1 MNLLTKASSNA
12 KLLKSDNANRG
23 FLSSILHLAPYRIS
37 GKNVC
42 PHASKGCAAACLNTA
57 GFGAYDNVQA
67 ARIRRTRL
75 FFEDRE
81 TFTSLLRSDINS
93 FAKRCKRKGST
104 PAVRLNGT
112 SDLAWE
118 KLIPSLFSDY
128 PDIQFYDYTKS
139 VKRMLDFCNG
149 NMPSNYHLTFS
160 RSENNHNNAMEILE
174 NGGNVAVVFAQSLPS
189 RFCGFPVHSGDE
201 TDLRFLDPHGVVGL
215 TAKGKGKK
223 DSSGFVVPTYQR
235 HGKTYANYRKLK

>member
-1 MNLLTKASSNA
+1 MKLLTKASGNA
-12 KLLKSDNANRG
+12 KLAKSDKANRG
-23 FLSSILHLAPYRIS
+23 YLSTILHLSPYRLS

-57 GFGAYDNVQA
+57 GFGAYNNVQN
-67 ARIRRTRL
+67 ARIKRTRL
-75 FFEDRE
+75 FFDDRD
-81 TFTSLLRSDINS
+81 TFTELLRGDIES
-93 FAKRCKRKGST
+93 FARTCNRKSNT

-128 PDIQFYDYTKS
+128 PTIQFYDYTKS
-139 VKRMLDFCNG
+139 VKRMLAFCNG
-149 NMPSNYHLTFS
+149 DMPPNYHLTFS
-160 RSENNHNNAMEILE
+160 RSENNHNEAINILE
-174 NGGNVAVVFAQSLPS
+174 RGGNVAVVFANTLPN
-189 RFCGFPVHSGDE
+189 RFCGFPVHNGDE
-201 TDLRFLDPHGVVGL
+201 TDLRFLDPHGIVGL

-235 HGKTYANYRKLK
+235 NGKTYANYRKLK